1 MFTQVVLSFGIRIED
16 VLIITSRKLSLGLGL
31 INFFSVVKI
40 SHLSFF
46 SKTIFA
52 LTGSFL

>member
-31 INFFSVVKI
+31 INFFLVVKI

>member
-1 MFTQVVLSFGIRIED
+1 MFTQEVLSFGIRIED

-31 INFFSVVKI
+31 INSFLVVKI

-46 SKTIFA
+46 SKKIFA
-52 LTGSFL
+52 LPGSFL